1 MGKAEVV
8 VLVNQAER
16 ACQNDSFHSHSDVHL
31 ISLSQND
38 FKILG
43 KVEELKHGG
52 ISTRANFPDEK
63 RSISSLTYILFLYSE
78 LIYFVI
84 FVAQTYKYVMGKKY

>member
-43 KVEELKHGG
+43 KVKELKQEE
-52 ISTRANFPDEK
+52 FPPEH
-63 RSISSLTYILFLYSE
+63 IFLIRKGPF
-78 LIYFVI
+78 L
-84 FVAQTYKYVMGKKY
+84 A